1 MKKIIILSA
10 IIFVAFSSAFAKV
23 QSKPTSA
30 PGLYLTIK
38 DFLNHHLS
46 YNNGDKII
54 LNEFLASSKI
64 KVITSGESK
73 TLAKKQV
80 FGFHNSSNEDYR
92 FYKNELYQI
101 ITTEPWF
108 VYKHYAS
115 TSVQGG
121 KGNVKKEFYYF
132 SVKGTDELIP
142 LTVENLKK
150 SFPDNLKFH
159 DLLDLIKNDADLVS
173 YDSYRNELK
182 VEYLY
187 QKSLQ

>member
-1 MKKIIILSA
+1 MKKINIITAIILLVVSA
-10 IIFVAFSSAFAKV
+10 AFAEV
-23 QSKPTSA
+23 QNKPTSA
-30 PGLYLTIK
+30 QGLYLTIE

-46 YNNGDKII
+46 YSNGNKII
-54 LNEFLASSKI
+54 LNEFLASAKI
-64 KVITSGESK
+64 KVITTGESK

-80 FGFHNSSNEDYR
+80 FGYHNSNNEDYR

-101 ITTEPWF
+101 ITTQPWF

-121 KGNVKKEFYYF
+121 KGNIKKEFYYF
-132 SVKGTDELIP
+132 SIAGTDELIP

-159 DLLDLIKNDADLVS
+159 DLLDLIKNDDDLVS